1 MVIKVEIMAKPNR
14 NFTFLV
20 IMYMMTKNVKF
31 LFGFAII
38 STFITIGMSVAG
50 Y

>member
-1 MVIKVEIMAKPNR
+1 
-14 NFTFLV
+14 
-20 IMYMMTKNVKF
+20 NVKF

>member
-1 MVIKVEIMAKPNR
+1 
-14 NFTFLV
+14 
-20 IMYMMTKNVKF
+20 

>member
-1 MVIKVEIMAKPNR
+1 
-14 NFTFLV
+14 
-20 IMYMMTKNVKF
+20 
-31 LFGFAII
+31 FGFAII

>member
-1 MVIKVEIMAKPNR
+1 
-14 NFTFLV
+14 
-20 IMYMMTKNVKF
+20 F

>member
-1 MVIKVEIMAKPNR
+1 
-14 NFTFLV
+14 
-20 IMYMMTKNVKF
+20 KF

>member
-1 MVIKVEIMAKPNR
+1 M
-14 NFTFLV
+14 
-20 IMYMMTKNVKF
+20 
-31 LFGFAII
+31 

>member
-1 MVIKVEIMAKPNR
+1 
-14 NFTFLV
+14 
-20 IMYMMTKNVKF
+20 KNVKF

>member
-1 MVIKVEIMAKPNR
+1 
-14 NFTFLV
+14 
-20 IMYMMTKNVKF
+20 
-31 LFGFAII
+31 GFAII